1 MLSARYDPDAVQP
14 EEINT
19 VIPSALPAPSVVE
32 PPLLTPGRE
41 RLLAQAP
48 AAAKSDRMVWSMV
61 LLLGV
66 LLMLSSA
73 GYIVLLLGCYF
84 HWGRSMLRPYGVDLP
99 RFLPSLRPVSSF
111 LAPNAPP
118 RMLR

>member
-1 MLSARYDPDAVQP
+1 MPVLPMLSARYDPDAVQP

-73 GYIVLLLGCYF
+73 GYIVLLLG
-84 HWGRSMLRPYGVDLP
+84 
-99 RFLPSLRPVSSF
+99 
-111 LAPNAPP
+111 
-118 RMLR
+118 